1 MKKFIKLLTAGIL
14 TAITAIALI
23 ACAPADLEKAEEKM
37 KNEGYSV
44 VVAEDD
50 YGAIDGCVGF
60 ITITDSEG
68 IFDLNAEVAI
78 AYLFEDAKSAKTYY
92 ESLDSGWNSGKW
104 VIVGDEDIYEDFVG

>member
-37 KNEGYSV
+37 KEDGYKV
-44 VVAEDD
+44 VVVDD
-50 YGAIDGCVGF
+50 DHGAIDGCVGF

-68 IFDLNAEVAI
+68 ILDLDADVAT

-104 VIVGDEDIYEDFVG
+104 VIVGDDDIYEDFLG